1 MHGSQISDTTR
12 ENYIIERFRLS
23 IIIKHYSEDNRVTGS
38 DQPQKQVPSK
48 LSIVTV
54 PRRANIRY
62 LMLIFEYFLRLF
74 TLVH

>member
-12 ENYIIERFRLS
+12 ENYIIGRFRLS

-48 LSIVTV
+48 LAIVTV